1 MPILSALIH
10 ILASAPTF
18 VLDHAALIGGAVTA
32 ICLASAVAWV
42 KIRVSQQDADAGYVT
57 ITTEL
62 HAVWAG
68 YDGEGV
74 YAWSCTC
81 GEAGSD
87 FTGLDAAT
95 IAGTDHLL
103 DVGAV
108 PA

>member
-1 MPILSALIH
+1 MSILTALMYTLAIVPTF
-10 ILASAPTF
+10 ILA
-18 VLDHAALIGGAVTA
+18 HAVLIGGAGM
-32 ICLASAVAWV
+32 ILILAGALAWV
-42 KIRVSQQDADAGYVT
+42 KIRASQQADQESHIT
-57 ITTEL
+57 ISIEG
-62 HAVWAG
+62 HEVWAG

-81 GEAGSD
+81 GEAESD

-95 IAGTDHLL
+95 LASTDHLL

>member
-1 MPILSALIH
+1 MG
-10 ILASAPTF
+10 T
-18 VLDHAALIGGAVTA
+18 V
-32 ICLASAVAWV
+32 ICLAGALAWV
-42 KIRVSQQDADAGYVT
+42 KIRAELAGDREAYVT
-57 ITTEL
+57 ISTER

-81 GEAGSD
+81 GEAESD

-95 IAGTDHLL
+95 LASTDHLL